1 MVCGVWLVRFP
12 INDALSTSV
21 RLSYM
26 HLPHGDKPNKACDG
40 RQTFGLEEVLEILKT
55 AILIP

>member
-1 MVCGVWLVRFP
+1 MRFP